1 MVGDDVKSLITEQ
14 AALEAARLNWNTWW
28 MAIAL
33 RVMPSAAT
41 FTVDE
46 VEGVKRTERL
56 FTGKPQTNNERFGA
70 VLDDLLT
77 PRSQVWHALLP
88 QDEELAEDQEV
99 KVYLERLNKLLFAL
113 RYRPAANFAAQ
124 KAQGYLSVG
133 AFGNSCLFIDEDV
146 GVGPRYRQIFLKEVF
161 WAENHVGV
169 IDTLY
174 RKFTLQARQ
183 ALQAAKQYGWT
194 EVPPRIVKAAQDE
207 PFKEFDF
214 LHCVRPNED
223 LVKRRKDYRGMPWAS
238 YYLALEGQQML
249 GVGGYSS
256 WPYAIGRYMLAA
268 RETYARSPAMACWG
282 AILTL
287 NEEKKTILRAGQ
299 KAVDPPL
306 LLTEDGALEPFNLRS
321 GALNHGTMTDQG
333 VQLVAPLKGGENIP
347 LGLELMELEGSEI
360 EDSFL
365 VTLFK
370 ILTENPQMT
379 ATQVLEIAQQKAT
392 LLAPVMGRQHSED
405 LGPLIHRELDI
416 ASRMSQNDWIT
427 NEMPDSLRER
437 GATYRI
443 EYRSPLARAMRAQDG
458 VAIMRTFES
467 APAAVGLD
475 PTAVLV
481 LDVPGSLRELAEING
496 MPAKLVRDQK
506 AFDALV
512 AQHQQAQAA
521 AQMAQAAPGISQAG
535 LNAAKADQIR
545 AGQA

>member
-1 MVGDDVKSLITEQ
+1 
-14 AALEAARLNWNTWW
+14 
-28 MAIAL
+28 
-33 RVMPSAAT
+33 MPSAAT

-56 FTGKPQTNNERFGA
+56 FSGKPVTNNERFAA

-77 PRSQVWHALLP
+77 PRSQQWHALLP
-88 QDEELAEDQEV
+88 QDEELAEDQDV

-113 RYRPAANFAAQ
+113 RYRPPANFAAQ

-133 AFGNSCLFIDEDV
+133 AFGNSCLFIDEDI

-194 EVPPRIVKAAQDE
+194 EVPARIVKAAEDE

-223 LVKRRKDYRGMPWAS
+223 LVARRKDYRGMPWAS

-299 KAVDPPL
+299 GAVHPPL
-306 LLTEDGALEPFNLRS
+306 LLTEDGALEPFNLRPGS
-321 GALNHGTMTDQG
+321 LNHGALSNDGTP
-333 VQLVAPLKGGENIP
+333 LVVPLKGGENIP

-427 NEMPDSLRER
+427 TEMPDSLRER

-458 VAIMRTFES
+458 VAIMRTFEA

-475 PTAVLV
+475 PTAALV
-481 LDVPGSLRELAEING
+481 FDVPGSLRELAEING

-512 AQHQQAQAA
+512 AQHQQAAA
-521 AQMAQAAPGISQAG
+521 MAQMAQAAPGISQAA
-535 LNAAKADQIR
+535 LNATKADQIR